1 MKVTLDNICTHLL
14 KERVR
19 WVAAEGAPTLTIIRK
34 LKGTEDFKIVE
45 IPLEELYR
53 IAGLTD
59 IVAVLFSERVG
70 L

>member
-1 MKVTLDNICTHLL
+1 MKVTLGNICAHLL

-19 WVAAEGAPTLTIIRK
+19 RVAAEGAPTLIIVRK
-34 LKGTEDFKIVE
+34 LRGTEDFKIVE
-45 IPLEELYR
+45 IPLDELYR

-59 IVAVLFSERVG
+59 IVAVLFSDRVG